1 MICYV
6 EKFYVI
12 PRYFDKTAIT
22 IVFMCQTTEI
32 GKKLSEF
39 AKNQLK
45 IELEFLKISDG
56 GNSKLSIYQWMAAL
70 EILRNKISIENNKD
84 IQLIGRMLQVASS
97 SELFQKGHN
106 YDSAILNPILI
117 EMLGICLLYTSPS
130 PRD

>member
-1 MICYV
+1 MPHSRFKDKDKKSLENNSNFVKDIQLINDMICYV

-39 AKNQLK
+39 AKKQLK

-56 GNSKLSIYQWMAAL
+56 GNSQLSIYQWVAAL
-70 EILRNKISIENNKD
+70 EILRNKISIENKD
-84 IQLIGRMLQVASS
+84 IQL
-97 SELFQKGHN
+97 N
-106 YDSAILNPILI
+106 YKDCISKL
-117 EMLGICLLYTSPS
+117 CLKIT
-130 PRD
+130 